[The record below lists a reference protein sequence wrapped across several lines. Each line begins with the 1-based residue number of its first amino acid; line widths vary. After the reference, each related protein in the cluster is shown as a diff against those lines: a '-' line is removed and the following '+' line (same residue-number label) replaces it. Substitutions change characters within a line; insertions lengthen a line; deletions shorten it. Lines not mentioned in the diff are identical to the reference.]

1 MWAVVLSGM
10 LRKVDIVNLNNYED
24 WQLKSFNTLDDAEG
38 NRVWY
43 IDRED
48 AVDFVIKNF
57 DKSMIEP
64 SIVLESDLN
73 KNGCRF
79 IYGTKRG

>member
-10 LRKVDIVNLNNYED
+10 LRKVDIVNLNNYEE

-43 IDRED
+43 IDT
-48 AVDFVIKNF
+48 
-57 DKSMIEP
+57 
-64 SIVLESDLN
+64 
-73 KNGCRF
+73 G
-79 IYGTKRG
+79 

>member
-1 MWAVVLSGM
+1 MWAIVLSGM
-10 LRKVDIVNLNNYED
+10 LRKVDIVNLNNYEE
-24 WQLKSFNTLDDAEG
+24 WQLKSFNTLEDAEG

-79 IYGTKRG
+79 TYGTKRG

>member
-1 MWAVVLSGM
+1 MWVVVLSGM
-10 LRKVDIVNLNNYED
+10 FRKVDIVNLNNYEE
-24 WQLKSFNTLDDAEG
+24 WQLKSFNTLDDGEG

-43 IDRED
+43 INRED
-48 AVDFVIKNF
+48 AVDFVIENF
-57 DKSMIEP
+57 DKSVIEP

-79 IYGTKRG
+79 IYVTKRG

>member
-10 LRKVDIVNLNNYED
+10 LRKVDIVNLNNYEE
-24 WQLKSFNTLDDAEG
+24 WQLKSFNTLEDGAG

-43 IDRED
+43 INRED
-48 AVDFVIKNF
+48 AVDFVIENF

-73 KNGCRF
+73 KN
-79 IYGTKRG
+79 